1 MASERQIAAN
11 RENAQKSTGPKTPE
25 GRAAVRLNGV
35 KHGLSAETLVLM
47 GENQADFDALID
59 SFEAEYQPATPTEE
73 LLVRQLVMAAWRQLR
88 LYRAEAGFIRNED
101 RDRREAYRP
110 DPYLALNPDCQLGRI
125 ALGDAVNQNVL
136 LNFHRFEVR
145 LERSMR
151 HAIQELRRCRA
162 DRLAKEM
169 NQKDMNQKDVNQ
181 SVEPAAIGF
190 GLKNSQRPQ
199 IVPPQPPAEA
209 PPEVD
214 PIVPA
219 A

>member
-1 MASERQIAAN
+1 MASERQLAAN
-11 RENAQKSTGPKTPE
+11 RENAKKSTGPKTPE

-59 SFEAEYQPATPTEE
+59 SLQAEHQPATPTEE
-73 LLVRQLVMAAWRQLR
+73 LLVRQLAMAAWRQLR

-101 RDRREAYRP
+101 RERREGYRSEA
-110 DPYLALNPDCQLGRI
+110 YLALHPDCQLGRI
-125 ALGDAVNQNVL
+125 AIGDAVNQNVL

-151 HAIQELRRCRA
+151 HAIHELRRCRA
-162 DRLAKEM
+162 DRFA
-169 NQKDMNQKDVNQ
+169 QDDVNQ
-181 SVEPAAIGF
+181 AEAPTQSAIGF
-190 GLKNSQRPQ
+190 GLHPAP
-199 IVPPQPPAEA
+199 IEPPSSVAQASEPSTEA
-209 PPEVD
+209 PPD
-214 PIVPA
+214 AAPLAPA